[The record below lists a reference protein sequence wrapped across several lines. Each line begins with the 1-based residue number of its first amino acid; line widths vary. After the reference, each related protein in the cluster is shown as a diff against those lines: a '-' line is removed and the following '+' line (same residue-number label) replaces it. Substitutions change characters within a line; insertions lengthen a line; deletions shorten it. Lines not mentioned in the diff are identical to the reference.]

1 MYASL
6 VLFLRT
12 LSKFTGQ
19 VCYGRF
25 ILNDLFFICKPKF
38 KLEKYMLKNLS
49 EFVQVLECQ
58 LKFLA

>member
-38 KLEKYMLKNLS
+38 ELELYAKKS
-49 EFVQVLECQ
+49 FRIRPSV
-58 LKFLA
+58 